1 VHLDWVDCRGHVSVA
16 TQPFSPIDRGGT
28 IGTPA
33 AQLHALTCVTCA
45 TVMVEQKPTGVHAA
59 AHIFTMSGGPWGPPC
74 TDPNNTPAI
83 TSDAVCTYVKLN
95 NEVQQKCM
103 TKTQADGF
111 KKAMSEGTLPA
122 TYADFCSCTTDNCNA
137 AGCATTAATAGS
149 PALGLPLTAA
159 AAAIVAMAAAMVV
172 R

>member
-1 VHLDWVDCRGHVSVA
+1 
-16 TQPFSPIDRGGT
+16 
-28 IGTPA
+28 
-33 AQLHALTCVTCA
+33 
-45 TVMVEQKPTGVHAA
+45 
-59 AHIFTMSGGPWGPPC
+59 
-74 TDPNNTPAI
+74 
-83 TSDAVCTYVKLN
+83 
-95 NEVQQKCM
+95 M